1 MTEINFQQMEADMQA
16 RIQQE
21 IKDTNTLAKS
31 CAVRASN
38 ELRNAVLNVLRV
50 LERLFGL
57 EVSLR
62 PQRIREAV
70 VRSGDICVNG
80 LNEGAALKTH
90 GRSPRPFSAGA
101 A

>member
-38 ELRNAVLNVLRV
+38 ELRNAVLNVLR
-50 LERLFGL
+50 G
-57 EVSLR
+57 
-62 PQRIREAV
+62 Q
-70 VRSGDICVNG
+70 RSGRVYRLSLI
-80 LNEGAALKTH
+80 H
-90 GRSPRPFSAGA
+90 I
-101 A
+101 